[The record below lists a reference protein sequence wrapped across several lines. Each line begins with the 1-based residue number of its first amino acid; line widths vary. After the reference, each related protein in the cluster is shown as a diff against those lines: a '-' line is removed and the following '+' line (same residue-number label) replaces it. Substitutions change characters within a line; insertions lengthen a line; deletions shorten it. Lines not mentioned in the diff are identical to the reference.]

1 MGQHGWSHW
10 KNMSPYWNCIMTFLI
25 STGLALLVAF
35 GRLKW
40 TWWPLHPVIFIFY
53 GGHQGMLM
61 SFSFGLGFFL
71 KWIFTKYG
79 GGRVYQR
86 SKPLFIGLI
95 AGTLMGQFIP
105 MIVGTLYYVFTG
117 QTV

>member
-1 MGQHGWSHW
+1 
-10 KNMSPYWNCIMTFLI
+10 MSPYWNCIWTFLI